1 MNRIVILA
9 AAAAALI
16 ALPASAESI
25 RVSTVGK
32 TPAQVRADVFQAARK
47 VCQEEVPG
55 YAYRVEAARS
65 CVDNTVR
72 ATLAQSSDPG
82 LRLASR

>member
-9 AAAAALI
+9 AAAATLI

-32 TPAQVRADVFQAARK
+32 TPQQVRAEVFQAARK

-55 YAYRVEAARS
+55 YSYRIEEARACLDR
-65 CVDNTVR
+65 TVH
-72 ATLAQSSDPG
+72 ATLAQSSDPSV
-82 LRLASR
+82 RLASR